1 MPEHKPLYRWSLE
14 NAKHSNEIDLWRESH
29 KENCDC
35 ARAIEKI
42 IADNYDGR
50 RLGHNL
56 AEQIIERYGFDRV
69 NWVLANTVQRKKAD
83 GRFSR
88 ENKDWA
94 KRIYIPHDDDRWH
107 FTVESHP
114 GLTDLFLNQARRA
127 WQALGLFE
135 AGHCI
140 AEADGELDYT
150 GRVLVMKPEALKDS
164 FKTPED
170 QLFLAESGFGC
181 RPDALGRKVY
191 GRFFK
196 DGENTHFYRQDF
208 LGVLKDEY
216 LPEWASEKLA
226 EMHPQEEALEDGM
239 HMGM

>member
-1 MPEHKPLYRWSLE
+1 MPDHKPLYRWSLE
-14 NAKHSNEIDLWRESH
+14 TANHNDERDLWRESY

-69 NWVLANTVQRKKAD
+69 NWVLANTVQQKKED
-83 GRFSR
+83 GRFSC
-88 ENKDWA
+88 ENKEWA
-94 KRIYIPHDDDRWH
+94 KGIYIPRDDVRWH

-114 GLTDLFLNQARRA
+114 GLTDLFLDQARHA
-127 WQALGLFE
+127 WQALELFE

-140 AEADGELDYT
+140 SETDGEMDYT
-150 GRVLVMKPEALKDS
+150 NQVLALKPEGLKDA
-164 FKTPED
+164 FKTPGD
-170 QLFLAESGFGC
+170 QLFLAKSGFGC

-191 GRFFK
+191 GQFLK

-216 LPEWASEKLA
+216 LPEWAAEKLA
-226 EMHPQEEALEDGM
+226 EMQPSNENQENDM
-239 HMGM
+239 TMGM